1 MKGDIAERNQ
11 CGIIDCADL
20 IFEINT
26 VDGVHYSVA
35 DHAKL
40 APIVVEK
47 IREMLE

>member
-1 MKGDIAERNQ
+1 MY
-11 CGIIDCADL
+11 
-20 IFEINT
+20 FEINT
-26 VDGVHYSVA
+26 VDGLHYSLA